1 MPKISLHDLALSA
14 REGHDDQRKQYMVG
28 VAEAVYQSPR
38 HYGFR
43 NADEV
48 GEAFCHYWT
57 RIEAFPEHYTD
68 TGATFE
74 AYLTSSLRYIALS
87 IRRTMAKE
95 FDKQAV
101 CFEERF
107 RDYSYE
113 HTRITRSQYDGDDS
127 CCHSDASVYANPRMK
142 LPDPTDERIVARAFR
157 CRLIYLCIKCA
168 YLLDDSKIMEL
179 SQLSGVDPVDMMRW
193 IHLARI
199 NQHHHS
205 IRTISRRRGRDSA
218 WMRIGVNRRRMGR
231 EVDPDKRQLLK
242 SRIEKDHGVYMRACQ
257 VIHNTRTMVPNKQ
270 VAEILG
276 VSKSTVDSG
285 LARILRKYLP
295 LYADEQG

>member
-1 MPKISLHDLALSA
+1 MPKISLHELALIA
-14 REGHDDQRKQYMVG
+14 RDGQVEQRKQYMVG
-28 VAEAVYQSPR
+28 VADAVYQCPR

-57 RIEAFPEHYTD
+57 RIEAFPEHYSDAGTS
-68 TGATFE
+68 FE

-87 IRRTMAKE
+87 IRRSLAKE

-101 CFEERF
+101 CLDEQSR
-107 RDYSYE
+107 SISSG
-113 HTRITRSQYDGDDS
+113 HTRVSWSQSEREDSWCRCEPSVYYRSQT
-127 CCHSDASVYANPRMK
+127 K
-142 LPDPTDERIVARAFR
+142 LPDERDERVIARAFR
-157 CRLIYLCIKCA
+157 TRLIYLCIKCA
-168 YLLDDSKIMEL
+168 YLLDEPKIIEL
-179 SQLSGVDPVDMMRW
+179 SKLSGISPIVMMRW

-199 NQHHHS
+199 YQPQRS

-218 WMRIGVNRRRMGR
+218 WMRIGVNRRRLAR
-231 EVDPDKRQLLK
+231 EVDPDKRQMLK
-242 SRIEKDHGVYMRACQ
+242 SRIDRDHGVYTRACM
-257 VIHNTRTMVPNKQ
+257 VIHNSRTMLPNKQ

-295 LYADEQG
+295 LYADEEG